1 MDGYQL
7 IPVSQIASGSGSEN
21 SAWLQSASGCQAAVV
36 SSNNYFSSPEY
47 KSLYDGN
54 ANFYQSLLPV
64 INGTFTARTSNFLN
78 AYSSKHLFHCSLHAR
93 REANQRST
101 VYDLINVAQIH
112 NTTNYNSSEL
122 ITSSVFQQLS
132 SLANA
137 HEWGLA
143 YNTSDDTRAIAG
155 KVLAAQ
161 VVQFLNGTLMHTSPN
176 KLAIQFGAYGT
187 FMSFFGLA
195 DLPAVNEDFRAIVDY
210 TSSMAFE
217 LFTNGSSTS
226 AEDAYVRFIF
236 HNGTASAQSPP
247 STYPLFGSKA
257 DALRWADF
265 AAGMEKFAVGST
277 AQWCTAC
284 GNFTGTC
291 TAYDPNGDNTSSAA
305 AVSSGNGLSAA
316 LNGLIGAMVTLAVM
330 VAVTLVLLLSGFRLV
345 NKRSL
350 VAGRETAAGKE
361 AS

>member
-1 MDGYQL
+1 
-7 IPVSQIASGSGSEN
+7 
-21 SAWLQSASGCQAAVV
+21 
-36 SSNNYFSSPEY
+36 
-47 KSLYDGN
+47 
-54 ANFYQSLLPV
+54 
-64 INGTFTARTSNFLN
+64 
-78 AYSSKHLFHCSLHAR
+78 
-93 REANQRST
+93 
-101 VYDLINVAQIH
+101 LINVAQIH
-112 NTTNYNSSEL
+112 NTTNYNNSEL
-122 ITSSVFQQLS
+122 ITSSIFKQLS

-143 YNTSDDTRAIAG
+143 YNSSDDTRAIAG

-161 VVQFLNGTLMHTSPN
+161 VVQFLNGTLMRTNPS

-195 DLPAVNEDFRAIVDY
+195 DLPAVSDDFKGIVDY

-217 LFTNGSSTS
+217 LFTNGSSTGS
-226 AEDAYVRFIF
+226 GDAYVRFIF

-257 DALRWADF
+257 DTLRWADF

-284 GNFTGTC
+284 GNYTGTC
-291 TAYDPNGDNTSSAA
+291 AAYDPNGEAKNSAA
-305 AVSSGNGLSAA
+305 ATRGGNGLSAA

-350 VAGRETAAGKE
+350 VAGRETTAGKE